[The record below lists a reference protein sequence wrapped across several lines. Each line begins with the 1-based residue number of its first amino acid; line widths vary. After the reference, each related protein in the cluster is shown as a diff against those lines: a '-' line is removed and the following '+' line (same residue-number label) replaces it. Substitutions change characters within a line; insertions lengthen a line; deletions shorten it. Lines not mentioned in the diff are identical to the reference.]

1 MLHLIHNPVAGRG
14 RRNEVVRTASRLL
27 GDASLEHRVWTTE
40 RPGHATE
47 IAGALPGDATV
58 VAIGGDG
65 TVHEVASACVDTDRT
80 LGVIPH
86 GSGDDF
92 AHALGVSRA
101 RIEPAV
107 EALIRGRTTCVDTAL
122 CNGET
127 FVNAVGT
134 GFDAEAGARVADAP
148 APLSGLGAYLWSVFV
163 TLRDLRLT
171 EVRVEADDTLVYQG
185 PSLLVSVQNGPRTG
199 GSFRFAPDAR
209 IDDGRLDV
217 LVAGR
222 LSRIGTLGL
231 LPRVF
236 YGGHLGHPEV
246 HLVHATNVRIAWSEP
261 RVWHAEGEIRGPGRL
276 LEIAVRPGSLRVI
289 AP

>member
-14 RRNEVVRTASRLL
+14 RGRDAARTASRIL
-27 GDASLEHRVWTTE
+27 GDASIEHRIWTTE
-40 RPGHATE
+40 RPRHATE
-47 IAGALPGDATV
+47 IAASLPGDATV

-65 TVHEVASACVDTDRT
+65 TVHEVAAACVATDRT

-92 AHALGVSRA
+92 AHAIGLPRA

-107 EALIRGRTTCVDTAL
+107 EALIRGRTSCVDTAV

-134 GFDAEAGARVADAP
+134 GFDAEVGARVHDAP
-148 APLSGLGAYLWSVFV
+148 TPLTGIGAYLWSVFV
-163 TLRDLRLT
+163 TLRELRLPD
-171 EVRVEADDTLVYQG
+171 VRVEADGAPVYAG

-209 IDDGRLDV
+209 NDDGCLDL

-222 LSRIGTLGL
+222 LSRLGTLGI
-231 LPRVF
+231 LPRVLL
-236 YGGHLGHPEV
+236 GRHLGHPEV
-246 HLVHATNVRIAWSEP
+246 RLVRATTIRIDWSEP
-261 RVWHAEGEIRGPGRL
+261 RAWHAEGEVRGPDRVL
-276 LEIAVRPGSLRVI
+276 DIAVRPRSLRVI